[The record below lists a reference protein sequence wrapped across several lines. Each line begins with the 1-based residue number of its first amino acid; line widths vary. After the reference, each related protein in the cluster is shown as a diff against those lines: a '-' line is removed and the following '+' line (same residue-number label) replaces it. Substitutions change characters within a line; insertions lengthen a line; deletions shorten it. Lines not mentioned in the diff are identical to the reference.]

1 MEDDKPAATESKTAD
16 RQSGDVAEKKASS
29 AAESQQE
36 KPQQQGIS
44 ATAVLWTF
52 GKCVGALLPVY
63 LAGYYRV
70 STSLLVCGMM
80 VYTGWKHAR
89 EAKEARLR
97 SAIQFLGND
106 EELTSRT
113 VSGIKRE
120 LPAWVREAGF
130 CFRRLLQFSFLL
142 LFCLKSKWD
151 SPTVVTQRSFT
162 GHNSQDRRH
171 KVKSLA
177 VTSSGRKRRKG
188 FCSSSHQKLDCLVPQ
203 SPLSYTI

>member
-1 MEDDKPAATESKTAD
+1 MEGDKPAAAESTTAD
-16 RQSGDVAEKKASS
+16 RPSGDVAEKKAPS
-29 AAESQQE
+29 AAESRQE
-36 KPQQQGIS
+36 KPQQGIS

-97 SAIQFLGND
+97 SAIQFLGNE

-120 LPAWVREAGF
+120 LPAWVSER
-130 CFRRLLQFSFLL
+130 
-142 LFCLKSKWD
+142 
-151 SPTVVTQRSFT
+151 
-162 GHNSQDRRH
+162 
-171 KVKSLA
+171 
-177 VTSSGRKRRKG
+177 
-188 FCSSSHQKLDCLVPQ
+188 
-203 SPLSYTI
+203 